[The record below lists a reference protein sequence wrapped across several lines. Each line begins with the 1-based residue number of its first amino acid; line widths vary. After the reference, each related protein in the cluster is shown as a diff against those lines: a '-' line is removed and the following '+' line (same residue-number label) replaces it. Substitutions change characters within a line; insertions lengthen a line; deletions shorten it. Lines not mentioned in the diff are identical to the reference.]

1 MTAQA
6 PVKYH
11 SKLQAIKAWGKEGK
25 QIASRLII
33 SNLDLEGDTW
43 EVSLMCL
50 DSMLTTHHERFRK
63 LSSKSL
69 QGVGKIY
76 TVFSARS
83 SRGICG
89 AAAKADIRLHPET
102 HIEKKKKGIS

>member
-1 MTAQA
+1 
-6 PVKYH
+6 
-11 SKLQAIKAWGKEGK
+11 
-25 QIASRLII
+25 
-33 SNLDLEGDTW
+33 
-43 EVSLMCL
+43 MCL

-102 HIEKKKKGIS
+102 HIEKKKKRVSLSDDS

>member
-1 MTAQA
+1 
-6 PVKYH
+6 
-11 SKLQAIKAWGKEGK
+11 
-25 QIASRLII
+25 
-33 SNLDLEGDTW
+33 
-43 EVSLMCL
+43 MCL

-89 AAAKADIRLHPET
+89 AAAKADIRLHSET
-102 HIEKKKKGIS
+102 HIEKKKRVSLSDDSKFAPSFCWEFSISLPAAYGAVVFSLLLTKAEKTVLITL